1 MPYFYSNGHK
11 LHYRE
16 KGTGDLL
23 LILPG
28 NTASS
33 ANHCDD
39 IEYFSKYFH
48 TVALDFWGTGKSDRL
63 RDWTR
68 EWWSEAAEDTA
79 NLIKHLASESAHII
93 GCSGGTAVAML
104 LAAKYPEKV
113 RSIIA
118 DSELTD
124 YEYDDMLRLCVETR
138 NIPDNAQIDFWKK
151 AHGDDWFEV
160 VQKDND
166 VMLDIA
172 ANGHVFKD
180 MLDDIS
186 CPVLFCGGLREE
198 EYVPYFGDTLLD
210 MCLQVEKAELYL
222 VNDGDHPLMWTAKD
236 KFRSMALAF
245 LNRN

>member
-68 EWWSEAAEDTA
+68 EWWSEA
-79 NLIKHLASESAHII
+79 
-93 GCSGGTAVAML
+93 
-104 LAAKYPEKV
+104 
-113 RSIIA
+113 R
-118 DSELTD
+118 
-124 YEYDDMLRLCVETR
+124 
-138 NIPDNAQIDFWKK
+138 
-151 AHGDDWFEV
+151 AHGIDLGLDAHARQVLRHGLGDLRV
-160 VQKDND
+160 VD
-166 VMLDIA
+166 VA
-172 ANGHVFKD
+172 V
-180 MLDDIS
+180 
-186 CPVLFCGGLREE
+186 VGG
-198 EYVPYFGDTLLD
+198 
-210 MCLQVEKAELYL
+210 
-222 VNDGDHPLMWTAKD
+222 
-236 KFRSMALAF
+236 
-245 LNRN
+245 

>member
-33 ANHCDD
+33 ANHSDD

-48 TVALDFWGTGKSDRL
+48 TVSLDFWGTGKSDRL
-63 RDWTR
+63 RD
-68 EWWSEAAEDTA
+68 WWSEAAEDTA
-79 NLIKHLASESAHII
+79 NLIKHLDKESAHII

-104 LAAKYPEKV
+104 LAAKHPEIV
-113 RSIIA
+113 TSIIA

-138 NIPDNAQIDFWKK
+138 NIPDKAQIDFWKK

-160 VQKDND
+160 VQKDNGI
-166 VMLDIA
+166 MLDIA

-180 MLDDIS
+180 KLDNIS
-186 CPVLFCGGLREE
+186 CPVLLCGGLREE
-198 EYVPYFGDTLLD
+198 EYVPYFGDDMLD
-210 MCLQVEKAELYL
+210 MVRQIEKAELYL
-222 VNDGDHPLMWTAKD
+222 VNEGDHPLMWTAKD
-236 KFRSMALAF
+236 KFRSAALAF
-245 LNRN
+245 LQRN

>member
-11 LHYRE
+11 LHYKE

-39 IEYFSKYFH
+39 IEYFGKYFQ

-79 NLIKHLASESAHII
+79 NLIKHLGSESAHII

-124 YEYDDMLRLCVETR
+124 YE
-138 NIPDNAQIDFWKK
+138 
-151 AHGDDWFEV
+151 
-160 VQKDND
+160 
-166 VMLDIA
+166 
-172 ANGHVFKD
+172 
-180 MLDDIS
+180 
-186 CPVLFCGGLREE
+186 
-198 EYVPYFGDTLLD
+198 
-210 MCLQVEKAELYL
+210 
-222 VNDGDHPLMWTAKD
+222 
-236 KFRSMALAF
+236 
-245 LNRN
+245 

>member
-11 LHYRE
+11 LHYIE
-16 KGTGDLL
+16 KGTGDFL

-33 ANHCDD
+33 ANHTDD

-48 TVALDFWGTGKSDRL
+48 TVSLDFWGTGKSDRL
-63 RDWTR
+63 QDWTR

-79 NLIKHLASESAHII
+79 NLIKYLGQNSAHII
-93 GCSGGTAVAML
+93 GCSGGAAVAML
-104 LAAKYPEKV
+104 LAARYPEKV
-113 RSIIA
+113 VSIIA

-138 NIPDNAQIDFWKK
+138 NIPDKAQIEFWKK

-160 VQKDND
+160 VQKDNYI
-166 VMLDIA
+166 MLDIA
-172 ANGHVFKD
+172 ANGHVFRD
-180 MLDDIS
+180 ILDDVS
-186 CPVLFCGGLREE
+186 CPVLFCGGLQEE
-198 EYVPYFGDTLLD
+198 EYVPYFGETLLD
-210 MCLQVEKAELYL
+210 MCRQVEKAELYL

-236 KFRSMALAF
+236 KFRNIALTF
-245 LNRN
+245 LHIN